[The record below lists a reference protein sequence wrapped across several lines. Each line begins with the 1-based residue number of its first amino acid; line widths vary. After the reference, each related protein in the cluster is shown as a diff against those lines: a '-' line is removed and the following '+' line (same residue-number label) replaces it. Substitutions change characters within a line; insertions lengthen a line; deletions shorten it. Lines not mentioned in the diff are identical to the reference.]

1 MSNVIVSP
9 IEILLKEK
17 KTMIRGQVMRA
28 VLFSRFKMI
37 EIRTSMNESYYLIY
51 YKNSLIYGELLENVQ
66 EGSFIDKAS
75 REGIVLQSDHP
86 FLQVLIPDKTI
97 IIPNKNKI
105 FSHLQNEYSL

>member
-37 EIRTSMNESYYLIY
+37 EIRTSMNG
-51 YKNSLIYGELLENVQ
+51 KLL
-66 EGSFIDKAS
+66 
-75 REGIVLQSDHP
+75 
-86 FLQVLIPDKTI
+86 
-97 IIPNKNKI
+97 
-105 FSHLQNEYSL
+105 SHLL